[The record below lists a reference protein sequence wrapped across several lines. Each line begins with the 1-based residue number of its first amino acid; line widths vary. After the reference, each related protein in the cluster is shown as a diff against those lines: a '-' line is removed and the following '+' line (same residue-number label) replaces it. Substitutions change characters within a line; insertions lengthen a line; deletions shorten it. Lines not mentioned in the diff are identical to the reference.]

1 MRISQDEPDYDESLC
16 ILDWCKYRCPAW
28 LALTFLPPDNSDL
41 NCTITPTDFC
51 SVTAMSSRGFGYMW
65 GGARATHGVSRG
77 RVCYEVRVDGNQN
90 VGHLENETAPHVIR
104 CGW

>member
-1 MRISQDEPDYDESLC
+1 MRACVSLTGVSN
-16 ILDWCKYRCPAW
+16 YCPAW
-28 LALTFLPPDNSDL
+28 SLLTFLSPDNSDL

-65 GGARATHGVSRG
+65 AGARATHGVSRG

-90 VGHLENETAPHVIR
+90 VAHLENESAPHVLR